1 MTIFETILTS
11 DSLISGNE
19 TIINQLFPNLWVFVA
34 HTLATI
40 LLLILLFKLA
50 WAPTKRYIAKRTQE
64 IQKNVKEAEQAK
76 IEAEKNLEESKM
88 KILESKNTASQ
99 IIETAELEAD
109 EKRKKIELAAINKA
123 NHIERES
130 LIQLKK
136 QEEELS
142 RRMNVEASKLALET
156 AEIFLSQKINEDENK
171 KLVDK
176 IVNDLSQRI
185 ESNNSK
191 DRKCKLEII

>member
-64 IQKNVKEAEQAK
+64 IQKNMKEAEQAK

-176 IVNDLSQRI
+176 IVNDLSRRI

-191 DRKCKLEII
+191 G

>member
-64 IQKNVKEAEQAK
+64 IQKNMKEAEQAK

-191 DRKCKLEII
+191 G